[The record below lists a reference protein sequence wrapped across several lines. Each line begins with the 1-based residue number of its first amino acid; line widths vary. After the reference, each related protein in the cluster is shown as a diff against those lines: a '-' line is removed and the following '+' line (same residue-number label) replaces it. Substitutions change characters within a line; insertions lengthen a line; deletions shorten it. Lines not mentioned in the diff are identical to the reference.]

1 VKILE
6 GLNDQQREAVRLIDG
21 PVLVLAGAGSGKTTV
36 IARKI
41 AYLIT
46 HGGHDP
52 AHIAAVTFTNKAAR
66 EMRERASSLL
76 PATARRGLSV
86 LTFHALGLKI
96 IREETETLG
105 LRRGFTLLDP
115 RDAEALIKDLC
126 RERLRSDTP
135 AEEIT
140 QRVRA
145 WKDAGIPPATA
156 ALESP
161 DGGAIYADYVE
172 RLRAY
177 NAIDLDDLILLPA
190 RLLTEDAA
198 ARARWRERLRYLL
211 VDEYQDTN
219 DGQYRLAGALADE
232 AFTAVGDDDQSV
244 YSWRGARPENLE
256 RLARDNPR
264 LTVIKLEQ
272 NYRSTGRILKAANA
286 VIGNNPH
293 MFPKRLWSAFGFG
306 DPLKVLVAD
315 DEEHE
320 AIRVVT
326 ALLHDKF
333 VRRAEFGDYAILYRG
348 NHQARP
354 LEQVLREHR
363 VPYFL
368 SGGTSFFDRVE
379 VRDAVAYLRLI
390 HNPADDAAFLRV
402 CNIPKR
408 EVGPSTVER
417 LRDYAHRRG
426 QPLLRCCQELGLAQH
441 LAAPQTAALQRFGV
455 LMEGLSVKA
464 RSMAP
469 GALLREA
476 LREVGYEG
484 HALQAAGD
492 NRTGRRRLALLEEF
506 LAWVDR
512 LGEEASGRTL
522 DEVVSQLILNGM
534 GDRDREPD
542 GQSVRLMTLH
552 AAKGLEFPHVFLVGL
567 EEDLLPHRTSLIES
581 GVEEE
586 RRLAYVGMT
595 RARQT
600 LTMSYAR
607 RRRRQGA
614 PQQTSPSRFLGEI
627 PAEDLIWDGR
637 EEKPPEERLAH
648 GESHLKGLR
657 GLLGQDS

>member
-1 VKILE
+1 MRILD
-6 GLNDQQREAVRLIDG
+6 GLNGPQREAVQLIDR
-21 PVLVLAGAGSGKTTV
+21 PLLVLAGAGSGKTTV

-41 AYLIT
+41 AYLVT
-46 HGGHDP
+46 QGGYEP
-52 AHIAAVTFTNKAAR
+52 AHVAAVTFTNKAAR
-66 EMRERASSLL
+66 EMRERASELL
-76 PATARRGLSV
+76 PANLRRGLSV
-86 LTFHALGLKI
+86 LTFHALGLRI
-96 IREETETLG
+96 IRDELEALG

-115 RDAEALIKDLC
+115 RDAEALVKDLC
-126 RERLRSDTP
+126 RERLRTDAP
-135 AEEIT
+135 AEDVA
-140 QRVRA
+140 QRIRA
-145 WKDAGIPPATA
+145 WKDAGITPPTATQEA
-156 ALESP
+156 A
-161 DGGAIYADYVE
+161 DAGAVYADYME

-190 RLLTEDAA
+190 RLLTEDPA

-219 DGQYRLAGALADE
+219 DGQYRLARALADE
-232 AFTAVGDDDQSV
+232 ALTAVGDDDQSV
-244 YSWRGARPENLE
+244 YSWRGARPENLA
-256 RLARDNPR
+256 RLARDYPR

-286 VIGNNPH
+286 VIANNSH
-293 MFPKRLWSAFGFG
+293 MFPKKLWSAFGFG

-320 AIRVVT
+320 AVRVVT

-333 VRRAEFGDYAILYRG
+333 VRKAGFGDYAILYRG

-402 CNIPKR
+402 CNVPKR
-408 EVGPSTVER
+408 EIGPSTVER
-417 LRDYAHRRG
+417 LREYAHRRG
-426 QPLLRCCQELGLAQH
+426 QPLLRCCRELGLAQY
-441 LAAPQTAALQRFGV
+441 LAAPQAAALHRFAA
-455 LMEGLSVKA
+455 LMEALGDKA
-464 RSMAP
+464 RTATP
-469 GALLREA
+469 GGLLREA
-476 LREVGYEG
+476 LREIGYEG
-484 HALQAAGD
+484 HLLQMAED
-492 NRTGRRRLALLEEF
+492 NRSGRRRLELLEEF

-512 LGEEASGRTL
+512 LGQETGGRTL
-522 DEVVSQLILNGM
+522 DEVVSQLVLNGM

-542 GQSVRLMTLH
+542 GKSVRLMTLH

-567 EEDLLPHRTSLIES
+567 EEDILPHRASLAES

-600 LTMSYAR
+600 LTLSYAR

-614 PQQTSPSRFLGEI
+614 AQETSPSRFLGEI

-637 EEKPPEERLAH
+637 EDKAPEERLAH

-657 GLLGQDS
+657 GLLGQGS

>member
-1 VKILE
+1 MKILD
-6 GLNDQQREAVRLIDG
+6 GLNDQQREAVQLIHG
-21 PVLVLAGAGSGKTTV
+21 PLLVLAGAGSGKTTV

-41 AYLIT
+41 AHLVT
-46 HGGHDP
+46 QGGYDA

-66 EMRERASSLL
+66 EMRSRASALL
-76 PATARRGLSV
+76 PAHARRGLSV

-96 IREETETLG
+96 IREETEALG

-115 RDAEALIKDLC
+115 RDADALVKELC
-126 RERLRSDTP
+126 RERLRTDKP
-135 AEEIT
+135 PEDMA
-140 QRVRA
+140 QRIRA
-145 WKDAGIPPATA
+145 WKDAAITPQLA
-156 ALESP
+156 AQESP
-161 DGGAIYADYVE
+161 DEGAVYADYIE

-190 RLLTEDAA
+190 RLLSDDAD
-198 ARARWRERLRYLL
+198 ARTRWRERLRYLL

-219 DGQYRLAGALADE
+219 DGQYRLARALADQ

-244 YSWRGARPENLE
+244 YSWRGARPENLA
-256 RLARDNPR
+256 RLARDCLN

-293 MFPKRLWSAFGFG
+293 LFPKKLWSAFGFG

-333 VRRAEFGDYAILYRG
+333 VRKAEFGDYAILYRS

-390 HNPADDAAFLRV
+390 HNPSDDAAFLRV
-402 CNIPKR
+402 CNVPKR
-408 EVGPSTVER
+408 EIGPSTVER

-426 QPLLRCCQELGLAQH
+426 QSLLRCCRELGLAQYV
-441 LAAPQTAALQRFGV
+441 AAPQAAALNRFAV
-455 LMEGLSVKA
+455 LIETLSSKA
-464 RSMAP
+464 QATTP

-476 LREVGYEG
+476 LGEIGYEEHLL
-484 HALQAAGD
+484 HAADDKRA
-492 NRTGRRRLALLEEF
+492 GRRRIELLEEF

-512 LGEEASGRTL
+512 LGQETGGQGL

-534 GDRDREPD
+534 GDREREPD
-542 GQSVRLMTLH
+542 GKSVRLMTLH
-552 AAKGLEFPHVFLVGL
+552 AAKGLEFPHVFLLGL
-567 EEDLLPHRTSLIES
+567 EEDILPHRASLAEA

-586 RRLAYVGMT
+586 RRLTYVGMT

-600 LTMSYAR
+600 LTLSYAR
-607 RRRRQGA
+607 RRRKQGA
-614 PQQTSPSRFLGEI
+614 PQETSPSRFLAEI
-627 PAEDLIWDGR
+627 PPEDLLWDGR
-637 EEKPPEERLAH
+637 EEKAPAERLAH

-657 GLLGQDS
+657 GLLGQGS

>member
-1 VKILE
+1 MKILD
-6 GLNDQQREAVRLIDG
+6 GLNDQQREAVQLIHG

-41 AYLIT
+41 AHLIT
-46 HGGHDP
+46 HGGYDA

-66 EMRERASSLL
+66 EMRERASALL
-76 PATARRGLSV
+76 PANARRGLSV

-96 IREETETLG
+96 IREETEALG

-115 RDAEALIKDLC
+115 RDAEALVKELC
-126 RERLRSDTP
+126 RERLRTDKP
-135 AEEIT
+135 PEDVA
-140 QRVRA
+140 QRIRA
-145 WKDAGIPPATA
+145 WKDAAIMPQLA
-156 ALESP
+156 AEESP
-161 DGGAIYADYVE
+161 DEGAVYADYVE

-190 RLLTEDAA
+190 RLLSDDAD

-219 DGQYRLAGALADE
+219 DAQYRLARALADQ

-244 YSWRGARPENLE
+244 YSWRGARPENLM
-256 RLARDNPR
+256 RLARDCPN

-293 MFPKRLWSAFGFG
+293 LFPKKLWSAFGFG

-333 VRRAEFGDYAILYRG
+333 VRKADFGDYAILYRS

-379 VRDAVAYLRLI
+379 VRDAVAYMRLI
-390 HNPADDAAFLRV
+390 HNPSDDSAFLRV
-402 CNIPKR
+402 CNVPKR
-408 EVGPSTVER
+408 EIGPTTVER

-426 QPLLRCCQELGLAQH
+426 QSLLRCCRELGLAQYV
-441 LAAPQTAALQRFGV
+441 AAPQAAALNRFAL
-455 LMEGLSVKA
+455 LMETLSAKA
-464 RSMAP
+464 QTTTA
-469 GALLREA
+469 GALLRET
-476 LREVGYEG
+476 LGEIGYEA
-484 HALQAAGD
+484 HLLHTADDKRA
-492 NRTGRRRLALLEEF
+492 GRRRMELLEEF

-512 LGEEASGRTL
+512 LGQETSGRGF
-522 DEVVSQLILNGM
+522 DEVVAQLILNGM
-534 GDRDREPD
+534 GDREREPD
-542 GQSVRLMTLH
+542 GKSVRLMTLH

-567 EEDLLPHRTSLIES
+567 EEDILPHRASLAET

-586 RRLAYVGMT
+586 RRLAYVGIT

-600 LTMSYAR
+600 LTLSYAR
-607 RRRRQGA
+607 RRRKQGA
-614 PQQTSPSRFLGEI
+614 PLDTSPSRFLAEM
-627 PAEDLIWDGR
+627 PPEDLLWDGR
-637 EEKPPEERLAH
+637 EEKAPAERLAH

-657 GLLGQDS
+657 GLLGQGS